1 MSSKVVVLAI
11 GALLAALFIS
21 FVTLSPSYKNAL
33 KAKFYYETG
42 DYETAYKLSKSAYN
56 KDIYNKLAHTV
67 MVQSEISQKYSLY
80 IARSN
85 DYLEKI
91 QKISKSGKVSK
102 VNLDKIRMM
111 CNIAVSDY
119 DLLKPSNLTDP
130 DLQKEAKMIR
140 DKFLTLQKELF

>member
-1 MSSKVVVLAI
+1 MSSKAVILII
-11 GALLAALFIS
+11 GALLAAIFVS

-33 KAKFYYETG
+33 GAKFYYEMG
-42 DYETAYKLSKSAYN
+42 DYETAYKLSKSAYH

-67 MVQSEISQKYSLY
+67 MVQSEISQKYALY

-85 DYLEKI
+85 NYLENI

-111 CNIAVSDY
+111 CDIAVSDY
-119 DLLKPSNLTDP
+119 AELKPSNLTDS
-130 DLQKEAKMIR
+130 DLQEEAKRIK

>member
-21 FVTLSPSYKNAL
+21 FITFSPSYKNAL
-33 KAKFYYETG
+33 QAKFYYETG

-67 MVQSEISQKYSLY
+67 MVQSEISQKYALY

-85 DYLEKI
+85 GYLENI

-111 CNIAVSDY
+111 CDIAVSDY
-119 DLLKPSNLTDP
+119 AELKPSNLTDS
-130 DLQKEAKMIR
+130 DLQEEAKRIK

>member
-1 MSSKVVVLAI
+1 MSSKAVILII
-11 GALLAALFIS
+11 GALLAAIFVS

-33 KAKFYYETG
+33 GAKFYYEMG
-42 DYETAYKLSKSAYN
+42 DYETAYKLSKSAYH

-67 MVQSEISQKYSLY
+67 MVQSEISQKYALY
-80 IARSN
+80 IAHSN
-85 DYLEKI
+85 GYLENI

-111 CNIAVSDY
+111 CDIAVSDY
-119 DLLKPSNLTDP
+119 AELKPSNLTDS
-130 DLQKEAKMIR
+130 DLQEEAKRIR

>member
-1 MSSKVVVLAI
+1 MSSKTVILII
-11 GALLAALFIS
+11 GALLAAIFVS

-33 KAKFYYETG
+33 GAKFYYEMG
-42 DYETAYKLSKSAYN
+42 DYETAYKLSKSAYH

-67 MVQSEISQKYSLY
+67 MVQSKISQKYALY

-85 DYLEKI
+85 GYLENI

-111 CNIAVSDY
+111 CDIAVSDY
-119 DLLKPSNLTDP
+119 AELKPSNLTDS
-130 DLQKEAKMIR
+130 DLQEEAKRIK

>member
-1 MSSKVVVLAI
+1 MSSKTVILII
-11 GALLAALFIS
+11 GALLAAIFVS

-33 KAKFYYETG
+33 GAKFYYEMG
-42 DYETAYKLSKSAYN
+42 DYETAYKLSKSAYH

-67 MVQSEISQKYSLY
+67 MVQSEISQKYALY

-85 DYLEKI
+85 SYLENI

-111 CNIAVSDY
+111 CDIAVSDY
-119 DLLKPSNLTDP
+119 AELKPSNLTDS
-130 DLQKEAKMIR
+130 DLQEEAKRIK

>member
-1 MSSKVVVLAI
+1 MSSKTVVLSI
-11 GALLAALFIS
+11 GALLAVVFIS
-21 FVTLSPSYKNAL
+21 FVTFSPSYKNAL
-33 KAKFYYETG
+33 QAKFYYETG

-67 MVQSEISQKYSLY
+67 MVQSEISQKYALY

-85 DYLEKI
+85 GYLENI

-111 CNIAVSDY
+111 CDIAVSDY
-119 DLLKPSNLTDP
+119 AELKPSNLTDS
-130 DLQKEAKMIR
+130 DLQEEAKRIK

>member
-1 MSSKVVVLAI
+1 MSSKAVILII
-11 GALLAALFIS
+11 GALLAAIFVS

-33 KAKFYYETG
+33 GAKFYYEMG
-42 DYETAYKLSKSAYN
+42 DYETAYKLSKSAYH

-67 MVQSEISQKYSLY
+67 MVQSEISQKYALY

-85 DYLEKI
+85 GYLENI

-111 CNIAVSDY
+111 CDIAVSDY
-119 DLLKPSNLTDP
+119 AELKPSNLTDS
-130 DLQKEAKMIR
+130 DLQEEAKRIK

>member
-1 MSSKVVVLAI
+1 MSSKTVILII
-11 GALLAALFIS
+11 GALLAAIFVS

-33 KAKFYYETG
+33 GAKFYYEMG
-42 DYETAYKLSKSAYN
+42 DYETAYKLSKSAYH

-67 MVQSEISQKYSLY
+67 MVQSEISQKYALY

-85 DYLEKI
+85 DYLENI

-111 CNIAVSDY
+111 CDIAVSDY
-119 DLLKPSNLTDP
+119 AELKPSNLTDS
-130 DLQKEAKMIR
+130 DLQEEAKRIK

>member
-1 MSSKVVVLAI
+1 MSSKAVILII
-11 GALLAALFIS
+11 GALLAAIFVS

-33 KAKFYYETG
+33 GAKFYYEMG
-42 DYETAYKLSKSAYN
+42 DYETAYKLSKSAYH

-67 MVQSEISQKYSLY
+67 MVQSEISQKYALY

-85 DYLEKI
+85 GYLENI

-102 VNLDKIRMM
+102 INLDKIRMM
-111 CNIAVSDY
+111 CDIAVSDY
-119 DLLKPSNLTDP
+119 AELKPSNLTDS
-130 DLQKEAKMIR
+130 DLQEEAKRIK

>member
-1 MSSKVVVLAI
+1 MSSKTVILII
-11 GALLAALFIS
+11 GALLAAIFVS

-33 KAKFYYETG
+33 GAKFYYEMG
-42 DYETAYKLSKSAYN
+42 DYKTAYKLSKSAYH

-67 MVQSEISQKYSLY
+67 MVQSEISQKYALY

-85 DYLEKI
+85 GYLENI

-111 CNIAVSDY
+111 CDIAVSDY
-119 DLLKPSNLTDP
+119 AELKPSNLTDS
-130 DLQKEAKMIR
+130 DLQEEAKRIR

>member
-1 MSSKVVVLAI
+1 MSSKTVILII
-11 GALLAALFIS
+11 GALLAAVFVS

-33 KAKFYYETG
+33 GAKFYYEMG
-42 DYETAYKLSKSAYN
+42 DYETAYKLSKSAYH

-67 MVQSEISQKYSLY
+67 MVQSEISQKYALY

-85 DYLEKI
+85 GYLENI

-111 CNIAVSDY
+111 CDIAVSDY
-119 DLLKPSNLTDP
+119 AELKPSNLTDS
-130 DLQKEAKMIR
+130 DLQEEAKRIK

>member
-1 MSSKVVVLAI
+1 MSSKVVVVAI

-56 KDIYNKLAHTV
+56 KDIYNNLAHTV
-67 MVQSEISQKYSLY
+67 MVQSEISQKYALY

-91 QKISKSGKVSK
+91 QKISKSGKISK

-111 CNIAVSDY
+111 CDIAVSDY

>member
-1 MSSKVVVLAI
+1 MSSKTVILII
-11 GALLAALFIS
+11 GALLAAIFVS

-33 KAKFYYETG
+33 GAKFYYEMG
-42 DYETAYKLSKSAYN
+42 DYETAYRLSKSAYH

-67 MVQSEISQKYSLY
+67 MVQSEISQKYTLY

-85 DYLEKI
+85 GYLENI

-111 CNIAVSDY
+111 CDIAVSDY
-119 DLLKPSNLTDP
+119 AELKPSNLTDS
-130 DLQKEAKMIR
+130 DLQEEAKRIK

>member
-1 MSSKVVVLAI
+1 MSSKTVILII
-11 GALLAALFIS
+11 GALLAAIFVS

-33 KAKFYYETG
+33 GAKFYYEMG
-42 DYETAYKLSKSAYN
+42 DYETAYRLSKSAYH

-67 MVQSEISQKYSLY
+67 MAQSEISQKYALY

-85 DYLEKI
+85 GYLENI

-111 CNIAVSDY
+111 CDIAVSDY
-119 DLLKPSNLTDP
+119 AELKPSNLTDS
-130 DLQKEAKMIR
+130 DLQEEAKRIK

>member
-1 MSSKVVVLAI
+1 MSSKAVILII
-11 GALLAALFIS
+11 GALLAAIFVS

-33 KAKFYYETG
+33 WAKFYYEMG
-42 DYETAYKLSKSAYN
+42 DYETAYKLSKSAYHR
-56 KDIYNKLAHTV
+56 DIYNKLAHTV
-67 MVQSEISQKYSLY
+67 MVQSEISQKYALY

-85 DYLEKI
+85 NYLENI

-111 CNIAVSDY
+111 CDIAVSDY
-119 DLLKPSNLTDP
+119 AELKPSNLTDS
-130 DLQKEAKMIR
+130 DLQEEAKRIK

>member
-1 MSSKVVVLAI
+1 MSSKTVILII
-11 GALLAALFIS
+11 GALLAAIFVS

-33 KAKFYYETG
+33 GAKFYYEMG
-42 DYETAYKLSKSAYN
+42 DYETAYKLSKSAYH

-67 MVQSEISQKYSLY
+67 MVQSEISQKYALY

-85 DYLEKI
+85 GYLENI

-111 CNIAVSDY
+111 CDIVVSDY
-119 DLLKPSNLTDP
+119 AELKPSNLTDS
-130 DLQKEAKMIR
+130 DLQEEAKRIR

>member
-1 MSSKVVVLAI
+1 MSSKVVVLSI
-11 GALLAALFIS
+11 GTLLAALFIS

-67 MVQSEISQKYSLY
+67 MVQSEISQKYALY

-91 QKISKSGKVSK
+91 QKISKSGKISK
-102 VNLDKIRMM
+102 ANLDKIRMM
-111 CNIAVSDY
+111 CDIAVSDY
-119 DLLKPSNLTDP
+119 KELKPSNLIDA
-130 DLQKEAKMIR
+130 DLQEEAIRIR

>member
-1 MSSKVVVLAI
+1 MSSKTVILSI
-11 GALLAALFIS
+11 GALLAAIFVS

-33 KAKFYYETG
+33 GAKFYYEMG
-42 DYETAYKLSKSAYN
+42 DYETAYKLSKSAYH

-67 MVQSEISQKYSLY
+67 MVQSEISQKYALY

-85 DYLEKI
+85 GYLENI

-111 CNIAVSDY
+111 CDIAVSDY
-119 DLLKPSNLTDP
+119 AELKPSNLTDS
-130 DLQKEAKMIR
+130 DLQEEAKRIK

>member
-1 MSSKVVVLAI
+1 MSSKTVILII
-11 GALLAALFIS
+11 GALLAAIFVS

-33 KAKFYYETG
+33 GAKFYYEVG
-42 DYETAYKLSKSAYN
+42 DYQTAYKLSKSAYH

-67 MVQSEISQKYSLY
+67 MVQSEISQKYALY

-85 DYLEKI
+85 GYLENI

-111 CNIAVSDY
+111 CDIAVSDY
-119 DLLKPSNLTDP
+119 AELKPSNLTDS
-130 DLQKEAKMIR
+130 DLQEEAKRIK

>member
-1 MSSKVVVLAI
+1 MSSKTVILII
-11 GALLAALFIS
+11 GALLTAIFVS
-21 FVTLSPSYKNAL
+21 FVTFSPSYKNAL
-33 KAKFYYETG
+33 GAKFYYEMG
-42 DYETAYKLSKSAYN
+42 DYETAYKLSKSAYH

-67 MVQSEISQKYSLY
+67 MVQSEISQKYALY

-85 DYLEKI
+85 GYLENI

-111 CNIAVSDY
+111 CDIAVSDY
-119 DLLKPSNLTDP
+119 TELKPSNLTDLG
-130 DLQKEAKMIR
+130 LQEEAKQIR

>member
-1 MSSKVVVLAI
+1 MSSKTVILII
-11 GALLAALFIS
+11 GALLAAIFVS

-33 KAKFYYETG
+33 GAKFYYEMS
-42 DYETAYKLSKSAYN
+42 DYETAYKLSKSAYH

-67 MVQSEISQKYSLY
+67 MVQSEISQKYALY

-85 DYLEKI
+85 GYLENI

-111 CNIAVSDY
+111 CDIAVSDY
-119 DLLKPSNLTDP
+119 AELKPSNLTDS
-130 DLQKEAKMIR
+130 DLQEEAKRIR

>member
-67 MVQSEISQKYSLY
+67 MVQSEISQKYALY

-102 VNLDKIRMM
+102 ANLDKIRMM
-111 CNIAVSDY
+111 CEIAVSDY

>member
-1 MSSKVVVLAI
+1 MSSKTVILII
-11 GALLAALFIS
+11 GALLAAIFVS

-33 KAKFYYETG
+33 GAKFYYEMG
-42 DYETAYKLSKSAYN
+42 DYETAYRLSKSAYH

-67 MVQSEISQKYSLY
+67 MVQSEISQKYALY

-85 DYLEKI
+85 GYLENI

-111 CNIAVSDY
+111 CDIAVSDY
-119 DLLKPSNLTDP
+119 AELKPSNLTDS
-130 DLQKEAKMIR
+130 DLQEEAKRIK

>member
-1 MSSKVVVLAI
+1 MSSKAVILII
-11 GALLAALFIS
+11 GALLAAIFVP

-33 KAKFYYETG
+33 GAKFYYEMG
-42 DYETAYKLSKSAYN
+42 DYETAYKLSKSAYH

-67 MVQSEISQKYSLY
+67 MVQSEISQKYALY

-85 DYLEKI
+85 GYLENI

-111 CNIAVSDY
+111 CDIAVSDY
-119 DLLKPSNLTDP
+119 AELKPSNLTDS
-130 DLQKEAKMIR
+130 DLQEEAKRIR

>member
-1 MSSKVVVLAI
+1 MSSKTVILII
-11 GALLAALFIS
+11 GALLAAIFVS

-33 KAKFYYETG
+33 GAKFYYEMG
-42 DYETAYKLSKSAYN
+42 DYETAYKLSKSAYH

-67 MVQSEISQKYSLY
+67 MVQSEISQKYATY

-85 DYLEKI
+85 GYLENI

-111 CNIAVSDY
+111 CDIAVSDY
-119 DLLKPSNLTDP
+119 AELKPSNLTDS
-130 DLQKEAKMIR
+130 DLQEEAKRIK

>member
-1 MSSKVVVLAI
+1 MSSKVVVLSI
-11 GALLAALFIS
+11 GTLLAALFIS

-67 MVQSEISQKYSLY
+67 MVQSEISQKYALY

-111 CNIAVSDY
+111 CDIAVSDY

-130 DLQKEAKMIR
+130 DLQKEAKRIR
-140 DKFLTLQKELF
+140 DKF

>member
-1 MSSKVVVLAI
+1 MSSKTVILII
-11 GALLAALFIS
+11 GALLAAIFVS

-33 KAKFYYETG
+33 GAKFYYEMG
-42 DYETAYKLSKSAYN
+42 DYETAYRLSKSAYH

-67 MVQSEISQKYSLY
+67 MVQSEISQKYALY
-80 IARSN
+80 IARSSG
-85 DYLEKI
+85 YLENI

-111 CNIAVSDY
+111 CDIAVSDY
-119 DLLKPSNLTDP
+119 AELKPSNLTDS
-130 DLQKEAKMIR
+130 DLQEEAKRIK

>member
-1 MSSKVVVLAI
+1 MSSKTVILII
-11 GALLAALFIS
+11 GALLAAIFVS
-21 FVTLSPSYKNAL
+21 FVTLSPSYKNEL
-33 KAKFYYETG
+33 GAKFYYEMG
-42 DYETAYKLSKSAYN
+42 DYETAYKLSKSAYH

-67 MVQSEISQKYSLY
+67 MVQSEISQKYALY

-85 DYLEKI
+85 GYLENI

-111 CNIAVSDY
+111 CDIAVSDY
-119 DLLKPSNLTDP
+119 AELKPSNLTDLG
-130 DLQKEAKMIR
+130 LQEEAKQIR

>member
-1 MSSKVVVLAI
+1 MSSKTVILII
-11 GALLAALFIS
+11 GALLAAIFVS

-33 KAKFYYETG
+33 GAKFYYEMG
-42 DYETAYKLSKSAYN
+42 DYETAYKLSKSAYH

-67 MVQSEISQKYSLY
+67 MVQSEISQKYALY

-85 DYLEKI
+85 GYLENI

-111 CNIAVSDY
+111 CDIAVSDY
-119 DLLKPSNLTDP
+119 AELKPSNLTDS
-130 DLQKEAKMIR
+130 DLQEEAKRIKY
-140 DKFLTLQKELF
+140 KFLTLQKELF

>member
-42 DYETAYKLSKSAYN
+42 DYETAYKLSSSAYH
-56 KDIYNKLAHTV
+56 KDVYNKLAHTV
-67 MVQSEISQKYSLY
+67 MVQSEISQKYALY

-111 CNIAVSDY
+111 CDIAVSDY

>member
-1 MSSKVVVLAI
+1 MSSKVVVLSI
-11 GALLAALFIS
+11 GTLLAALFIS

-67 MVQSEISQKYSLY
+67 MVQSEISQKYALY
-80 IARSN
+80 IACSN

-102 VNLDKIRMM
+102 ANLDKIRMM
-111 CNIAVSDY
+111 CDIAVSDY

>member
-1 MSSKVVVLAI
+1 MSSKAVILII
-11 GALLAALFIS
+11 GALLAAIFVS

-33 KAKFYYETG
+33 GAKFYYEMG
-42 DYETAYKLSKSAYN
+42 DYETAYKLSKSAYH

-67 MVQSEISQKYSLY
+67 MVQSEISQKYALY

-85 DYLEKI
+85 GYLENI

-111 CNIAVSDY
+111 CDIAVSDY
-119 DLLKPSNLTDP
+119 AELKPSNLTDS
-130 DLQKEAKMIR
+130 DLQEEAKRIR
-140 DKFLTLQKELF
+140 DKFLTLQTELF

>member
-1 MSSKVVVLAI
+1 MSSKAVILII
-11 GALLAALFIS
+11 GALLAAIFVS

-33 KAKFYYETG
+33 GAKFYYEMG
-42 DYETAYKLSKSAYN
+42 DYETAYRLSKSAYH

-67 MVQSEISQKYSLY
+67 MVQSEISQKYALY

-85 DYLEKI
+85 GYLENI

-111 CNIAVSDY
+111 CDIAVSDY
-119 DLLKPSNLTDP
+119 AELKPSNLTDS
-130 DLQKEAKMIR
+130 DLQEEAKRIK

>member
-1 MSSKVVVLAI
+1 MSSKTVVLSI
-11 GALLAALFIS
+11 GALLAAVFIS
-21 FVTLSPSYKNAL
+21 FITFSPSYKNAL
-33 KAKFYYETG
+33 QAKFYYEVG
-42 DYETAYKLSKSAYN
+42 DYQTAYKLSKSAYH

-67 MVQSEISQKYSLY
+67 MVQSEISQKYALY

-85 DYLEKI
+85 GYLENI

-111 CNIAVSDY
+111 CDIAVSDY
-119 DLLKPSNLTDP
+119 AELKPSNLTDS
-130 DLQKEAKMIR
+130 DLQEEAKRIK

>member
-1 MSSKVVVLAI
+1 MSSKAVILII
-11 GALLAALFIS
+11 GALLAAIFVS

-33 KAKFYYETG
+33 GAKFYYEMG
-42 DYETAYKLSKSAYN
+42 DYETAYKLSKSAYH

-67 MVQSEISQKYSLY
+67 MVQSEISQKYALY

-85 DYLEKI
+85 GYLENI

-111 CNIAVSDY
+111 CDIAVSDY
-119 DLLKPSNLTDP
+119 AELKPSNLTDS
-130 DLQKEAKMIR
+130 DLQEEAKRIR